1 MNTYPLRI
9 GSSMILA
16 GLVTVA
22 LFYLMQA
29 LIANGRSPMTR
40 NESIQLVNF
49 VRVKQP
55 MHVETKQTEPKQPPP
70 PDKAPP
76 PMRPSFTPESV
87 AKVGYSMAMPD
98 LKVKSMIKGGD
109 FSISDSDYLPL
120 VKVEP
125 IYPERAVTHG
135 FSGWVIV
142 RFTVT
147 PSGTVADPAV
157 VKNCAWIQPP
167 GAQGE
172 NCHDSPNPIFDSAS
186 IRAALKFK
194 YKPRIIDGKP
204 IATEGVENKITFD
217 LSGADTTS

>member
-1 MNTYPLRI
+1 MYTLRI
-9 GSSMILA
+9 GSSIIFA
-16 GLVTVA
+16 GFVTVA

-29 LIANGRSPMTR
+29 LIAHGRSPMTK

-49 VRVKQP
+49 VRIKQP
-55 MHVETKQTEPKQPPP
+55 MHVETKQLEPKQPPP
-70 PDKAPP
+70 PDQPPP
-76 PMRPSFTPESV
+76 PMHQTFEPESV
-87 AKVGYSMAMPD
+87 AKVAYSIMPPD
-98 LKVKSMIKGGD
+98 MKVQSQIKGGE

-157 VKNCAWIQPP
+157 VKDCAWIQPP

-172 NCHDSPNPIFDSAS
+172 SCHNSPNPIFDSAS

-217 LSGADTTS
+217 LSGADATS

>member
-1 MNTYPLRI
+1 MVTLRI
-9 GSSMILA
+9 GTSMILA
-16 GLVTVA
+16 GFITVA

-29 LIANGRSPMTR
+29 LIAGGRSPMTK

-49 VRVKQP
+49 VRIKQQ
-55 MHVETKQTEPKQPPP
+55 MHVETKQLEPKQPPP
-70 PDKAPP
+70 PDQPPP
-76 PMRPSFTPESV
+76 PMHQSFQPETVSN
-87 AKVGYSMAMPD
+87 VGYSMSPPD
-98 LKVKSMIKGGD
+98 MKVQSPIQGGG

-125 IYPERAVTHG
+125 IYPQRAISLG
-135 FSGWVIV
+135 LSGWVIV

-147 PSGTVADPAV
+147 PMGTVTQPV
-157 VKNCAWIQPP
+157 VLQNCAWIQPP
-167 GAQGE
+167 HAQGGE
-172 NCHDSPNPIFDSAS
+172 CHDSPNPVFNSAS

-217 LSGADTTS
+217 LTRADSTS